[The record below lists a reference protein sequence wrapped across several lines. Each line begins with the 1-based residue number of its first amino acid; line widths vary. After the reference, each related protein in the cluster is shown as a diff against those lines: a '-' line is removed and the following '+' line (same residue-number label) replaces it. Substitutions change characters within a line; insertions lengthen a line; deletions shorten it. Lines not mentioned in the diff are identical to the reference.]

1 MKIILR
7 KDYEFL
13 GGVGEIFD
21 VKDGYARNFLI
32 PNGIALVATESNVKA
47 VNETKKQQ
55 GRKLEK
61 IVDDAK
67 RLAGIIENTPVNIEM
82 KTGDD
87 EKIYGSVTS
96 QMIYDKLI
104 EGGVPEFDKRKIV
117 IKETIKSLG
126 EHDIE
131 IKLHSAVSAPVK
143 VIVYREGGSPEDYMK
158 KDETIEA
165 TPEPLETEAKTDEVK
180 EEIKTESVPEQEV
193 VSEEV
198 KEEVQEEE
206 QPEKTEV
213 QE

>member
-32 PNGIALVATESNVKA
+32 PNGIAVVATESNIKS

-67 RLAGIIENTPVNIEM
+67 GLAGVIENTPVNIEM

-126 EHDIE
+126 EHNIE
-131 IKLHSAVSAPVK
+131 IKLHSAVTAPVK
-143 VIVYREGGSPEDYMK
+143 VVVYREGGSPDDYMK
-158 KDETIEA
+158 KDETVKDETVEVTT
-165 TPEPLETEAKTDEVK
+165 TPEEA
-180 EEIKTESVPEQEV
+180 EST
-193 VSEEV
+193 SEEV
-198 KEEVQEEE
+198 KAESVSSPETVEVAEETQEEV

>member
-13 GGVGEIFD
+13 GGIGEIFE

-32 PNGIALVATESNVKA
+32 PNGIAVIATDSNVKS
-47 VNETKKQQ
+47 VNEIKKQQ
-55 GRKLEK
+55 GRKIEK
-61 IVDDAK
+61 IVDEAK
-67 RLAGIIENTPVNIEM
+67 ELASVIEKTPVQIPM

-104 EGGVPEFDKRKIV
+104 ENGVPEFDKRKIV
-117 IKETIKSLG
+117 IKDTIKSLG
-126 EHDIE
+126 EHAVE
-131 IKLHSAVSAPVK
+131 IKLHSSISAPVN
-143 VIVYREGGSPEDYMK
+143 VVVYREGGSPDEVTK
-158 KDETIEA
+158 KE
-165 TPEPLETEAKTDEVK
+165 ETEEASTEEVVEANV
-180 EEIKTESVPEQEV
+180 EETAESKAEETTEDITESETEIVAEETN
-193 VSEEV
+193 EEV
-198 KEEVQEEE
+198 